1 MNDMHDS
8 LEERL
13 VKHVVYANWI
23 VFFIASCAGL
33 YLTPTPFAMGIVC
46 GGLITVVN
54 FHLLS
59 RTLRNALDPRPG
71 AGNGAVVGKYYLR
84 FLISG
89 ALILGLLAFKIVHP
103 IGLFVG
109 LSVVVAGIF
118 LALILELKYV
128 FSKEAR

>member
-1 MNDMHDS
+1 MNDS

-13 VKHVVYANWI
+13 VRHVVYANWVI
-23 VFFIASCAGL
+23 FVLASSAGL
-33 YLTPTPFAMGIVC
+33 YLAPGPFAMGIIC
-46 GGLITVVN
+46 GGLITVIN

-59 RTLRNALDPRPG
+59 RTLQNALDPRPN
-71 AGNGAVVGKYYLR
+71 AGHRAVVAKYYLR

-89 ALILGLLAFKIVHP
+89 LLILGLLVLKVVHP

-118 LALILELKYV
+118 MALILELKYV

>member
-1 MNDMHDS
+1 MNDS

-13 VKHVVYANWI
+13 VKHVVYANWVI
-23 VFFIASCAGL
+23 FALASGIGL
-33 YLTPTPFAMGIVC
+33 YVASAPFAMGIIC

-59 RTLRNALDPRPG
+59 RTLQNALDPGPG
-71 AGNGAVVGKYYLR
+71 TNHRVVVARYYLR

-89 ALILGLLAFKIVHP
+89 LLIFGLLIFKIVHP

-109 LSVVVAGIF
+109 LSVVVAGI
-118 LALILELKYV
+118 LMALILELKYV

>member
-1 MNDMHDS
+1 MNDS

-13 VKHVVYANWI
+13 VKHVVYANWAI
-23 VFFIASCAGL
+23 FVLASSVGL
-33 YLTPTPFAMGIVC
+33 YLTPAPFAMGIIC

-59 RTLRNALDPRPG
+59 RTLQSALDPRPG

-84 FLISG
+84 FLVSG
-89 ALILGLLAFKIVHP
+89 ALILALLVFKIVHP

-109 LSVVVAGIF
+109 LSVVVAGI
-118 LALILELKYV
+118 LMALILELKYV

>member
-1 MNDMHDS
+1 MNES

-13 VKHVVYANWI
+13 IKNVVWANWAI
-23 VFFIASCAGL
+23 FALASCIGL
-33 YLTPTPFAMGIVC
+33 YMAPGPFAMGIIC

-59 RTLRNALDPRPG
+59 RTLQNALDPGPG
-71 AGNGAVVGKYYLR
+71 TNHRVVVAKYYLR
-84 FLISG
+84 FFVS
-89 ALILGLLAFKIVHP
+89 GLLIFGLLLFRIVHP

-118 LALILELKYV
+118 MALILELKYV